1 MINQKL
7 IDGLS
12 EQLGQLLEGARN
24 SSIDTE
30 LEQQIKALLQGT
42 FNRMDLITR
51 DEFDAQSA
59 VLARTRTKLEQLEQ
73 QLQQLEQSAQ
83 QH

>member
-24 SSIDTE
+24 SSIDIE

>member
-12 EQLGQLLEGARN
+12 EQLGQLLESAKS

-42 FNRMDLITR
+42 FNRMDLVTR

-73 QLQQLEQSAQ
+73 QLQTLERSTQ
-83 QH
+83 Q

>member
-12 EQLGQLLEGARN
+12 EQLGQLLDSAKN
-24 SSIDTE
+24 SSIDTG
-30 LEQQIKALLQGT
+30 LEPQVKALLQGT

-59 VLARTRTKLEQLEQ
+59 VLARTRAKLEQLEQ
-73 QLQQLEQSAQ
+73 QLQQLEQSGQ
-83 QH
+83 

>member
-12 EQLGQLLEGARN
+12 EQLGQLLESAKS

-42 FNRMDLITR
+42 FNRMDLVTR

-73 QLQQLEQSAQ
+73 QLQTLEKSTQ
-83 QH
+83 Q